1 MSRISVTLNPY
12 EYEYVMHL
20 RNIPLY
26 SGMNML
32 ETTEIKA
39 VLWDLLNFSVG
50 KARSNRASFVSL
62 VNQFLRKANLPF
74 FPEESDKEDFRFR
87 QIENEFEGNVISV
100 ERIRDN
106 TYENALFNMNLTK
119 EEEQELD
126 GIIDW
131 IGTLAKGIKSISYSQ
146 LFRECLHFVIDRQR
160 RLIEFS
166 SVVYTGTI
174 FNLSP
179 SYAIGLYSNQEEVDE
194 EIKNTLRLNELKSVY
209 KKFNKWL
216 IENPMP
222 WEEKIAQKAFK
233 SFQFDYESFLNLFI
247 GFLTLRQ
254 FITDHYMNI
263 PSIVLNALY
272 SPQGVL
278 YKAPYNEAVKEFS
291 KYMDYFLSILCK

>member
-39 VLWDLLNFSVG
+39 VLWDLLNFSVS

-87 QIENEFEGNVISV
+87 QIENEFEGTVISV

-174 FNLSP
+174 FNLNP

>member
-216 IENPMP
+216 NENPMP
-222 WEEKIAQKAFK
+222 WGEKIAQKAFK
-233 SFQFDYESFLNLFI
+233 SFQFDYEALLNLFV

-254 FITDHYMNI
+254 FITYHYMNI